1 MWKYTVDVDGMMCP
15 MCEAHMND
23 AVRKDFKVEKVS
35 SSHKKNQT
43 EIITENELDEAA
55 LQNTIKALGY
65 VMGNVKKEPYKK
77 KGFFGLF

>member
-23 AVRKDFKVEKVS
+23 AVRKDFKVEKVT

-55 LQNTIKALGY
+55 LQNTIKGLGY

>member
-1 MWKYTVDVDGMMCP
+1 MWKYTVDVDGMMCS

-23 AVRKDFKVEKVS
+23 AVRKAFKVEKVT

-55 LQNTIKALGY
+55 LQNTIKELGY

>member
-55 LQNTIKALGY
+55 LQNTIKSLGY